1 MAHQQT
7 LKIHNIIY
15 SLQLVR
21 ILGWGSLL
29 LLFLVVFAFLFP
41 ISTTSTN
48 AKDSP
53 NYNKPAW
60 IPSNYVSLSLGSMP
74 AMDITPTGE
83 GGSVGVSQASLKV
96 STTSNTGYKLYVS
109 TLDHTTAMTSTD
121 TNQSAAIASTNTI
134 ATASNLAP
142 NTWGYTITDAVS
154 DSTTYSPMPTTST
167 VAYDTAQASG
177 EHYLSFAAK
186 IDTSLPAGQYSNTV
200 AISAIANPAVITG
213 MMELTYM
220 QDMTSSIC
228 HDTVGYDQN
237 YNRDSNGSY
246 IITPGSEVTKQLID
260 SRDGKEYWVA
270 KLADGNCWMTQ
281 NLALDLNE
289 KTLPLKPET
298 SDVSGEWRPGSYT
311 ENSVPNV
318 ATPTFTST
326 RSWNLG
332 KVVLA
337 TPTRGV
343 NCVAVPT
350 SDFPDNDSGDSLRPN
365 QKLGEVCSDFVDV
378 SGENW
383 YPTFEA
389 DKDGFRVNN
398 GYGDGI
404 WLSTNYDSATG
415 NVVYSTYD
423 TADDT
428 ASPDGGVVTVE
439 RKAEGGKYDAHYL
452 IGNYYQWGTAVA
464 GTNYI
469 DGRPVVSGSRADPDK
484 LVNTKDSICPK
495 GWKLPVAGGNTKT
508 GQPFVRQDS
517 FVSLF
522 AAYGY
527 PTDNYTPSSISGYTP
542 FLNGENQNPEL
553 APFYYPRSGV
563 VFASYGVMIYTG
575 MIGSASSSTIAPGA
589 YKFAFTMQIGSL
601 SNADVLHTS
610 GDSSRFMAKNV
621 RCMAR

>member
-1 MAHQQT
+1 MHKINKAHQVRLMT
-7 LKIHNIIY
+7 LESSWRMVGLISCGGLALLILFMVMPVVTNRSSALDQAHWTEYGAVPSAIAL
-15 SLQLVR
+15 SLDTKELETTITPTAGGVTAESTARLSINTQNAGFELY
-21 ILGWGSLL
+21 LSTLD
-29 LLFLVVFAFLFP
+29 
-41 ISTTSTN
+41 STTSMSSTN
-48 AKDSP
+48 SDYEIKSITNPTA
-53 NYNKPAW
+53 
-60 IPSNYVSLSLGSMP
+60 SLS
-74 AMDITPTGE
+74 
-83 GGSVGVSQASLKV
+83 
-96 STTSNTGYKLYVS
+96 
-109 TLDHTTAMTSTD
+109 
-121 TNQSAAIASTNTI
+121 
-134 ATASNLAP
+134 P
-142 NTWGYTITDAVS
+142 NTWGYRMNDDTMYQPISLEPTLTTTLPAEFGS
-154 DSTTYSPMPTTST
+154 ESTSLALHFGHN
-167 VAYDTAQASG
+167 VDTA
-177 EHYLSFAAK
+177 
-186 IDTSLPAGQYSNTV
+186 LPAGQYTNTV
-200 AISAIANPAVITG
+200 VLSAIASSAKVQGLLGLN
-213 MMELTYM
+213 YM
-220 QDMTSSIC
+220 QDMTTNIC
-228 HDTVGYDQN
+228 NNTIGTDFSTEKDIHD
-237 YNRDSNGSY
+237 SF
-246 IITPGSEVTKQLID
+246 IIKPGQEPTKQLID
-260 SRDGKEYWVA
+260 LRDNKDYWVA